1 MRKKPNWWYFSDLI
15 CCRNVLKT
23 QFEEK
28 WAKANTLEYT
38 TTNRYKWSAKFICKN
53 RGFEVSVKTFH
64 QWFDMIGNVVVINII
79 IIKETLFGMCFEC
92 TIVNLVMYRQFT
104 NAAWDWIIIIII
116 IIIIITKIII
126 IIFCRLLCNCDY
138 KF

>member
-1 MRKKPNWWYFSDLI
+1 MIWYDRE
-15 CCRNVLKT
+15 CGGN
-23 QFEEK
+23 QH
-28 WAKANTLEYT
+28 N
-38 TTNRYKWSAKFICKN
+38 NNNNNNGNFIC
-53 RGFEVSVKTFH
+53 V
-64 QWFDMIGNVVVINII
+64 
-79 IIKETLFGMCFEC
+79 FEC

-116 IIIIITKIII
+116 IIITKIII